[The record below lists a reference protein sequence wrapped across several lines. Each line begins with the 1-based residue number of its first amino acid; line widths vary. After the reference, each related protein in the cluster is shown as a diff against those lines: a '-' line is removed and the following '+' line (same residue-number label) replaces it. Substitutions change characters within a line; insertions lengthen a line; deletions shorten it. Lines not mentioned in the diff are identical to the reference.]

1 MGADR
6 RAQQPRGTTIAL
18 FRARRQESAA
28 NALSSQS
35 LAALRLHPFDELAET
50 YRVEDLGRLRFGD
63 RVTLVSV
70 GEGDHATIFA
80 ATVSSHHRNR
90 VEVTLEPPFDGA
102 LTPYLLVLGEGGTAR
117 FIAIEES
124 TDPGTQLPVA
134 TLGPWQNAAEKRA
147 SSRFPTYRPCQLV
160 AGETAA
166 EGRILD
172 LSLDGIAVEVVG
184 WEAEHFTLRVEAGGG
199 EIDLPCQ
206 AVGFQHAVADLVVV
220 HARFEPLTVAE
231 GLAVADLGRSVRAEF
246 EAAQIRLVS
255 ASRRPTRSL
264 RVN

>member
-1 MGADR
+1 MEDI
-6 RAQQPRGTTIAL
+6 GT
-18 FRARRQESAA
+18 
-28 NALSSQS
+28 
-35 LAALRLHPFDELAET
+35 
-50 YRVEDLGRLRFGD
+50 LRFGD

-70 GEGDHATIFA
+70 GGGGHATTFA
-80 ATVSSHHRNR
+80 ATVSSRHGNS

-102 LTPYLLVLGEGGTAR
+102 SRPYLLVLGEAEAAHY
-117 FIAIEES
+117 IAIEES
-124 TDPGTQLPVA
+124 ADPGMQLPVA

-172 LSLDGIAVEVVG
+172 LSLDGIAVEAVG
-184 WEAEHFTLRVEAGGG
+184 WEAERFTLRVEAGGG

-206 AVGFQHAVADLVVV
+206 AVGFQHTVADLVVV

-246 EAAQIRLVS
+246 EAAQIRLVG
-255 ASRRPTRSL
+255 AGRRPTRPL
-264 RVN
+264 RVS